1 MASNPPF
8 QVEDTDEDFFDKLV
22 NDDDDD
28 GYKVTSLS
36 EATNLADGEGF
47 DDAKAFA
54 NLGIS
59 DVGAGVEDLGKVGIG
74 EEELVNGD
82 IEHESTTNTL
92 VASSSFAFDTMGEEP
107 NVEVSELEEPLDST
121 ATAHTL
127 VYSNSFA
134 FDSLNE
140 VPNTDAS
147 GLEEPLDSTAS
158 GNHGSV
164 DAPGVKEVQWAAFT
178 AKPVE
183 NGSNGFGSYSD
194 FFTEF
199 GDDLVEQKGERG
211 DLVSSQQNVVSGSSS
226 VVDDSLHMENSSYN
240 SHQFQ
245 ELQAYGEQSSG
256 GQDPNSSQYWENLYP
271 GWKYDANTGQWY
283 QVDDAAANVQGAYD
297 SNTASEWTASNE
309 VSYLQQTT
317 QSVVGAVAE
326 KGTNESVT
334 SWNSVSQENNGYPLH
349 MVFDPQYP
357 GWYYDLN
364 TQEWCSLDAYNSGLV
379 VQDHDQ
385 VNQNRFFSA
394 NMTSYGNDQK
404 TYGKQDQLDKLS
416 GSEDFSSQGQNY
428 NWKGSFSNSEQ
439 QGLTMWQPAQDQVNQ
454 NGFSGNNTYYGND
467 ENMQSGFEGFSSQG
481 QNYKLKGSVS
491 NVEQQGSTIW
501 GQSNSDFTGNQGSH
515 GNSFPSDNHV
525 NQSFHYGGTASS
537 FTRPGQVS
545 NEFPGAQSFV
555 PGGNFNQPFSQSTF
569 KQSEMMNIPKTYGG
583 QNQASYSHQ
592 VSTAGRSSAGAPSHA
607 LVSFGFGGK
616 LIVMKD
622 SATLMNPSYGS
633 QGSNGGSISVHNLAE
648 VFTGGANGASGV
660 CDYFETLGLQ
670 SLPGPLAAGNVGSKE
685 LSKWIDERITHSDMD
700 YRNSEVLK
708 LLLSLLKIASQHY
721 GKLRS
726 PFGTDATSKEN
737 DAPEVAVAR
746 LFASVRKNIDYGH
759 FSKCLQQLPSEGE
772 IQVTA
777 AEVQTLLVSGR
788 KIEALQRAQEGQLW
802 GPALVLAAQ
811 LGDQFYVDTVR
822 KMALRQ
828 LVAGSPLRTL
838 CLLIA
843 GQPADVF
850 SNDTTTD
857 GILSGAVNNMSQQP
871 AQVQAGAN
879 CVLENWEENLAV
891 IAANRTKDDEL
902 VLIHL
907 GDCLWK
913 ERSNIIAA
921 HICYLVAEANFEPYS
936 DTARLCLIG
945 ADHWK
950 HPRTYASPEAI
961 QRTEVYEYAKLLG
974 NSQFTLLPFQ
984 PYKLL
989 YAYMLAEVGRV
1000 PDSLKYCQSV
1010 SKSIKTGRA
1019 PEVETWRQMA
1029 SSLEERIKAHQQGG
1043 FSTKLAAGKIA
1054 GKLLNL
1060 IDSTAHRVV
1069 GGGLPPPVPSIS
1081 VGNMQNDH
1089 HHHQQQ
1095 QQHHHQHQ
1103 YQPAE
1108 PRVSTSQSTMAISSL
1123 VPSASMEP
1131 INQWSDDAD
1140 KKIVH
1145 NRSVSEPD
1153 FGRSP
1158 KQVDNPSKK
1167 SSESQN
1173 NNKASSR
1180 FGRFAFGTQLLQKTV
1195 ELLKPRGEKQ
1205 AKLGDTNKFY
1215 YDEKLKRWVEEGAD
1229 PPAEES
1235 ALPPPPTMATFQNGG
1250 DDYNL
1255 NTALNSEG
1263 STTGFTSPSP
1273 MSTAGHTSGIPPI
1286 PTATSN
1292 QFSARSRLGVRAR
1305 YVDTF
1310 NPGGGGGKPT
1320 NLFHSPPTSTI
1331 KPATNTNPKL
1341 FVPTPSP
1348 SSFSTS
1354 TSTSTSTEQPP
1365 ATEGTENNSF
1375 QSLPQPSSAMARQ
1388 KFSSLDNVSGAG
1400 IAMPPGTRRIASWGG
1415 SGQSFSFSNKGD
1427 SFMPSEPPG
1436 LIHSSMIN
1444 DDLQDV
1450 DL

>member
-22 NDDDDD
+22 NDDD
-28 GYKVTSLS
+28 YKVTSLS
-36 EATNLADGEGF
+36 EPTNLADGLGF
-47 DDAKAFA
+47 DEAKAFA

-59 DVGAGVEDLGKVGIG
+59 DVGGVEDLGKVGIG
-74 EEELVNGD
+74 EEELINGD
-82 IEHESTTNTL
+82 IEHENTL
-92 VASSSFAFDTMGEEP
+92 VASSSFAFDTVGEEP
-107 NVEVSELEEPLDST
+107 NTEASELEEPLDST

-127 VYSNSFA
+127 ESSNSFA

-140 VPNTDAS
+140 EPNTDAS

-158 GNHGSV
+158 GNHGSG
-164 DAPGVKEVQWAAFT
+164 DATGVKEVQWAAFT
-178 AKPVE
+178 SKHVE
-183 NGSNGFGSYSD
+183 KGSNGFGSYSD

-199 GDDLVEQKGERG
+199 GDDLVEQTGERG

-226 VVDDSLHMENSSYN
+226 VVDDSLHMENISYN

-245 ELQAYGEQSSG
+245 EVQAYDTTGEQSSG
-256 GQDPNSSQYWENLYP
+256 GQDPNCSQYWENLYP

-283 QVDDAAANVQGAYD
+283 QVDDAAANVQGAYGL
-297 SNTASEWTASNE
+297 NTASEWTVSNE

-334 SWNSVSQENNGYPLH
+334 SWNSVSQENNGYPSH

-357 GWYYDLN
+357 GWYYDMN

-385 VNQNRFFSA
+385 VNQNGFSA
-394 NMTSYGNDQK
+394 NITSYGNDPK
-404 TYGKQDQLDKLS
+404 TYGEQGQLDKQS
-416 GSEDFSSQGQNY
+416 GSEVFSSQGQDY
-428 NWKGSFSNSEQ
+428 NWKGSFGNVEQ
-439 QGLTMWQPAQDQVNQ
+439 QGSTMWQPAQDQVNQ
-454 NGFSGNNTYYGND
+454 NGFSGNYGND
-467 ENMQSGFEGFSSQG
+467 EKAYGMQSGFEGFSSQG
-481 QNYKLKGSVS
+481 QDYNKLKGSLS
-491 NVEQQGSTIW
+491 NVEQQVSTIW
-501 GQSNSDFTGNQGSH
+501 GQPNTDFTGNQGSH
-515 GNSFPSDNHV
+515 GNSFPSDNRV
-525 NQSFHYGGTASS
+525 NQYFHYGGTASS
-537 FTRPGQVS
+537 FSRPGQVS

-555 PGGNFNQPFSQSTF
+555 PSGNFNQPFSQSTF

-583 QNQASYSHQ
+583 QNQSSYSQ
-592 VSTAGRSSAGAPSHA
+592 QLSTAGRSSAGAPPHA
-607 LVSFGFGGK
+607 LVTFGFGGK

-622 SATLMNPSYGS
+622 STTLMNPSYGS

-746 LFASVRKNIDYGH
+746 LFASVRKSSDYGH
-759 FSKCLQQLPSEGE
+759 FSKCLQQLPSERE
-772 IQVTA
+772 IQLTA
-777 AEVQTLLVSGR
+777 VEVQTLLVSGR

-843 GQPADVF
+843 GQPADAF
-850 SNDTTTD
+850 SNETTTD
-857 GILSGAVNNMSQQP
+857 GIIPGAVTNMSQQP
-871 AQVQAGAN
+871 AQAQAGAN
-879 CVLENWEENLAV
+879 CMLENWEENLAM
-891 IAANRTKDDEL
+891 ITANRTKDDEL

-921 HICYLVAEANFEPYS
+921 HICYIVAEANFEPYS

-961 QRTEVYEYAKLLG
+961 QRTEMYEYAKLLG

-1000 PDSLKYCQSV
+1000 SDSLKYCQSV

-1069 GGGLPPPVPSIS
+1069 GGGLPPPVPSTS
-1081 VGNMQNDH
+1081 VGNMQHD
-1089 HHHQQQ
+1089 
-1095 QQHHHQHQ
+1095 HHHQHQ

-1108 PRVSTSQSTMAISSL
+1108 PRVSTSQSTMAMSSL

-1131 INQWSDDAD
+1131 INQWSDDAN
-1140 KKIVH
+1140 KKIIH

-1158 KQVDNPSKK
+1158 KQVDDPSKVK

-1195 ELLKPRGEKQ
+1195 ELVLKPRGDKQ

-1215 YDEKLKRWVEEGAD
+1215 YDEKLKRWVEEGVD
-1229 PPAEES
+1229 PPAEEA

-1250 DDYNL
+1250 DNYNL

-1310 NPGGGGGKPT
+1310 NPGGGGNPT

-1354 TSTSTSTEQPP
+1354 TEQSP
-1365 ATEGTENNSF
+1365 ATEGIENNSF
-1375 QSLPQPSSAMARQ
+1375 QPLPQPSSAMARQ
-1388 KFSSLDNVSGAG
+1388 KFSSMDNVSEAG
-1400 IAMPPGTRRIASWGG
+1400 TAMPPGTRRIASWGG
-1415 SGQSFSFSNKGD
+1415 NEQSFSFSNKGE

-1436 LIHSSMIN
+1436 LMHSSMIN